1 MKFNACSREPKDT
14 SGPEPDLP
22 GRAEEC
28 GYHWGNEWQTVV
40 WSLFQN
46 S

>member
-22 GRAEEC
+22 VGLKSVAVI
-28 GYHWGNEWQTVV
+28 GVM

>member
-1 MKFNACSREPKDT
+1 MHAPANRKIHPDRNLISRP
-14 SGPEPDLP
+14 
-22 GRAEEC
+22 AEEC
-28 GYHWGNEWQTVV
+28 GCHWGNEWQTVV

>member
-1 MKFNACSREPKDT
+1 MHAPANRKIH
-14 SGPEPDLP
+14 PDRNLIS

-28 GYHWGNEWQTVV
+28 GCHWGNEGQTVV

>member
-1 MKFNACSREPKDT
+1 MHASANRKIH
-14 SGPEPDLP
+14 PDRSLIS

-28 GYHWGNEWQTVV
+28 GCHWGNEGHTVV

>member
-22 GRAEEC
+22 AEEC
-28 GYHWGNEWQTVV
+28 GCHWGNEGQTVV

>member
-14 SGPEPDLP
+14 SGLEPDLRP
-22 GRAEEC
+22 AEEC
-28 GYHWGNEWQTVV
+28 GCHWGNEWQTVV

>member
-1 MKFNACSREPKDT
+1 MHAPANRKIHPDRNLISRPSQKKY
-14 SGPEPDLP
+14 
-22 GRAEEC
+22 
-28 GYHWGNEWQTVV
+28 GYEVEHISEWQTVV